1 MIILT
6 LRTDKPESELGLYD
20 DEKQLAY
27 EAWHAHRELAETIH
41 KKLAEIL
48 KDASKE
54 LSDIEGVVCFKG
66 PGSFTGLRIGLSVG
80 NALAYAQ
87 SIPIV
92 ARSNEQLPGSTH
104 LDAEDDFFPR
114 SGERR
119 TGGTLSE
126 HRREKSFSAPR
137 APAQAEFGLAGTGV
151 VRESWWLEQ
160 GIKDLLASQNDKI
173 AIPAY
178 GAEAKTTKQRK

>member
-27 EAWHAHRELAETIH
+27 EVWHAHRELAETIH

-48 KDASKE
+48 KKASKD
-54 LSDIEGVVCFKG
+54 LSDIEGVICFKG

-87 SIPIV
+87 SIPII
-92 ARSNEQLPGSTH
+92 ARQDP
-104 LDAEDDFFPR
+104 
-114 SGERR
+114 
-119 TGGTLSE
+119 
-126 HRREKSFSAPR
+126 K
-137 APAQAEFGLAGTGV
+137 
-151 VRESWWLEQ
+151 WLEQ
-160 GIKDLLASQNDKI
+160 GIRDLLKGRNDKI
-173 AIPAY
+173 AIPEY
-178 GAEAKTTKQRK
+178 GAEAKTTKQKK